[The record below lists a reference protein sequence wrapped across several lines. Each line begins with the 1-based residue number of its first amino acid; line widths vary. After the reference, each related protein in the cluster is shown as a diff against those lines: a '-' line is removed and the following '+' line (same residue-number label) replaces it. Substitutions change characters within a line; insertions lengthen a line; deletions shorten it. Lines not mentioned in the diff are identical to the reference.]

1 MATDMTTDT
10 IRISAIIPASPE
22 RVYGAWLDS
31 EEHSAITHST
41 AGIEPWVGGRHSAW
55 GGSIRGTT
63 VELQPNR
70 RIVQTWW
77 ASDFPPGSEES
88 RLEVLFEP
96 VPGGTLVTI
105 NHTGLPQGRGHRY
118 EDGWKDFYLDNM
130 KEYFLTHAAP
140 PAREETLASAGQ
152 MRMDLPAA
160 SVAGNTSAAAPPGTA
175 GVRQVAKQPAARK
188 PARAVAKKPAAKK
201 KPARKATKAVARK
214 PAAKKKAARKAAKAA
229 ARKPAAKK
237 KAARKPK
244 PARAQKPKPARKAA
258 RAKAAAARKTTGRA
272 KARRGR

>member
-10 IRISAIIPASPE
+10 IHISAIIPASPE
-22 RVYGAWLDS
+22 RVYRAWLDS

-63 VELQPNR
+63 LELQPSR

-88 RLEVLFEP
+88 RLEVVFEP

-130 KEYFLTHAAP
+130 KEYFPAHAAP
-140 PAREETLASAGQ
+140 PAREETMASAGQ
-152 MRMDLPAA
+152 MRMDMPSGSMAGRAPTAAARGAAAGPNVAKRLAARKAAKPGAKKTVAKRPAA
-160 SVAGNTSAAAPPGTA
+160 KRKAARKTTRKSTKKSKARSKTRPA
-175 GVRQVAKQPAARK
+175 RARKAARK
-188 PARAVAKKPAAKK
+188 PARKSVRAKG
-201 KPARKATKAVARK
+201 AVARK
-214 PAAKKKAARKAAKAA
+214 TSGRV
-229 ARKPAAKK
+229 
-237 KAARKPK
+237 
-244 PARAQKPKPARKAA
+244 
-258 RAKAAAARKTTGRA
+258 KT
-272 KARRGR
+272 RRGR

>member
-41 AGIEPWVGGRHSAW
+41 AGIEPWIGGRHSAW

-63 VELQPNR
+63 VELQPGR
-70 RIVQTWW
+70 RIAQTWW

-130 KEYFLTHAAP
+130 KEYFQAHPEP
-140 PAREETLASAGQ
+140 PAREETMASAGQ
-152 MRMDLPAA
+152 MRTDLP
-160 SVAGNTSAAAPPGTA
+160 SGSMAGEARTATARPAGGAPK
-175 GVRQVAKQPAARK
+175 VAKK
-188 PARAVAKKPAAKK
+188 PAQAKKPAAK
-201 KPARKATKAVARK
+201 R
-214 PAAKKKAARKAAKAA
+214 PAAKKPA

-237 KAARKPK
+237 KAARKPATRKLAKKPRARPRGK
-244 PARAQKPKPARKAA
+244 PARAKQAAAKKKAA
-258 RAKAAAARKTTGRA
+258 RKPAARKTASRV
-272 KARRGR
+272 KSRRGR

>member
-10 IRISAIIPASPE
+10 IHISAIIPAPPE

-63 VELQPNR
+63 LELQPNR
-70 RIVQTWW
+70 RILQTWW

-118 EDGWKDFYLDNM
+118 EDGWKDFYIDNM
-130 KEYFLTHAAP
+130 KTYFPAHAAP
-140 PAREETLASAGQ
+140 PARAETMPSAGQ
-152 MRMDLPAA
+152 MRMDLP
-160 SVAGNTSAAAPPGTA
+160 SGSMMGKTPTAAAKA
-175 GVRQVAKQPAARK
+175 AKQPAARK
-188 PARAVAKKPAAKK
+188 ATKPVAKKATAKKPAAKR
-201 KPARKATKAVARK
+201 KPARK
-214 PAAKKKAARKAAKAA
+214 PAARKASGKPKARPKRKPARARQA
-229 ARKPAAKK
+229 ARKPA
-237 KAARKPK
+237 RK
-244 PARAQKPKPARKAA
+244 PARAKAVGT
-258 RAKAAAARKTTGRA
+258 RKTAGRA

>member
-10 IRISAIIPASPE
+10 IHISAIIPASPE
-22 RVYGAWLDS
+22 RVYRAWLDS

-63 VELQPNR
+63 LELQPSR

-88 RLEVLFEP
+88 RLEVLFES

-130 KEYFLTHAAP
+130 KEYFPTHAAP
-140 PAREETLASAGQ
+140 PAREETMPTAGQ
-152 MRMDLPAA
+152 MRMDLPSGSMAGRAPTAA
-160 SVAGNTSAAAPPGTA
+160 ARGAAAGPSVAKRPAARKAAKPGAKKTA
-175 GVRQVAKQPAARK
+175 AKRPAAKRKAARKPAARKAARKTTRKTTTKPRARSKTRPARARKAARK
-188 PARAVAKKPAAKK
+188 PARKSV
-201 KPARKATKAVARK
+201 
-214 PAAKKKAARKAAKAA
+214 
-229 ARKPAAKK
+229 
-237 KAARKPK
+237 
-244 PARAQKPKPARKAA
+244 
-258 RAKAAAARKTTGRA
+258 RAKAAGARKTSGRA

>member
-10 IRISAIIPASPE
+10 IRISAVVSASPE
-22 RVYGAWLDS
+22 RIYAAWLDS
-31 EEHSAITHST
+31 DEHSAITHST
-41 AGIEPWVGGRHSAW
+41 AGVEPWVGGRHSAW

-96 VPGGTLVTI
+96 VPEGTLVTI

-130 KEYFLTHAAP
+130 REYFLAHPEP
-140 PAREETLASAGQ
+140 PARAETVAPARQTRL
-152 MRMDLPAA
+152 DLPSGSTDGRAA
-160 SVAGNTSAAAPPGTA
+160 GMRGADGDGRPAARKPAQA
-175 GVRQVAKQPAARK
+175 RKPAARK
-188 PARAVAKKPAAKK
+188 PARARKPTAKK
-201 KPARKATKAVARK
+201 K
-214 PAAKKKAARKAAKAA
+214 
-229 ARKPAAKK
+229 AAKK
-237 KAARKPK
+237 KAARKPAARKLAKKPKARPKRKPAMARKVARK
-244 PARAQKPKPARKAA
+244 PARKPARKAG
-258 RAKAAAARKTTGRA
+258 RAKAAGARKKAGRV

>member
-22 RVYGAWLDS
+22 RIYAAWLDS
-31 EEHSAITHST
+31 DEHSAITHST
-41 AGIEPWVGGRHSAW
+41 AGVEAWVGGRHSAW

-88 RLEVLFEP
+88 RLEVVFEP

-130 KEYFLTHAAP
+130 KEYFQAHPAL
-140 PAREETLASAGQ
+140 PAREETMAPAGQ

-160 SVAGNTSAAAPPGTA
+160 STARRAVAAAARIGDGVRTSA
-175 GVRQVAKQPAARK
+175 RKLVARKLAARK
-188 PARAVAKKPAAKK
+188 PAKSVAKKPARARKAVAKK
-201 KPARKATKAVARK
+201 KTARKPVARK
-214 PAAKKKAARKAAKAA
+214 LAKKPKARPKRKPAKARKAA
-229 ARKPAAKK
+229 
-237 KAARKPK
+237 PK
-244 PARAQKPKPARKAA
+244 PARNAGRAKPAR
-258 RAKAAAARKTTGRA
+258 ARKTTGRV

>member
-10 IRISAIIPASPE
+10 IHISAIIPATPE

-31 EEHSAITHST
+31 DEHSAITHST
-41 AGIEPWVGGRHSAW
+41 AGIEPWIGGRHSAW

-118 EDGWKDFYLDNM
+118 EDGWKDFYLENM
-130 KEYFLTHAAP
+130 KEYFPAHAAP
-140 PAREETLASAGQ
+140 PAREETMASAGQ
-152 MRMDLPAA
+152 MRLDLP
-160 SVAGNTSAAAPPGTA
+160 SGSMPAAAPAATPRGAVTSRKA
-175 GVRQVAKQPAARK
+175 AKKPAAKKTRK
-188 PARAVAKKPAAKK
+188 AVAKKPAAKK
-201 KPARKATKAVARK
+201 KSARK
-214 PAAKKKAARKAAKAA
+214 PAARRPKKKAVPRSKSKPARARKAAG
-229 ARKPAAKK
+229 
-237 KAARKPK
+237 
-244 PARAQKPKPARKAA
+244 KPARKAA
-258 RAKAAAARKTTGRA
+258 RASVARKKTGRA